1 LQERRPEVAYTEE
14 HPRPDPVFFEVMGVI
29 YAASHSEGQSVVR
42 RAAYPYASVYL
53 LGKYLEMH
61 PKLRGRLRRALER
74 GRETMRWNVT
84 TILHR
89 MQGVI
94 REFLRYHGYE
104 VGRWLLAVPESSW
117 ERGEGP
123 QDFGVRVRIHPEVL
137 MGEGDGVVPGQEAV
151 ARAEEAL
158 AWVLWALFAYAE
170 EIGLK
175 APPFW

>member
-1 LQERRPEVAYTEE
+1 
-14 HPRPDPVFFEVMGVI
+14 
-29 YAASHSEGQSVVR
+29 
-42 RAAYPYASVYL
+42 
-53 LGKYLEMH
+53 
-61 PKLRGRLRRALER
+61 
-74 GRETMRWNVT
+74 MRWNVT

-104 VGRWLLAVPESSW
+104 VGRWLMAVPESSW

-123 QDFGVRVRIHPEVL
+123 QDFGVRVRMHPEVL

-175 APPFW
+175 PPPFW

>member
-1 LQERRPEVAYTEE
+1 MITSIHQCYLDMLRLHPQKSKRERARQ
-14 HPRPDPVFFEVMGVI
+14 GVVN
-29 YAASHSEGQSVVR
+29 A
-42 RAAYPYASVYL
+42 
-53 LGKYLEMH
+53 
-61 PKLRGRLRRALER
+61 LRRGLLRWVVEPVSEAEGLV

-104 VGRWLLAVPESSW
+104 VGRWLEAVPESSW
-117 ERGEGP
+117 EQGEGP
-123 QDFGVRVRIHPEVL
+123 QDFGVRVRMHPEVL
-137 MGEGDGVVPGQEAV
+137 MGEGYGVVPGREEV

-158 AWVLWALFAYAE
+158 GWVLWALFADAE

>member
-1 LQERRPEVAYTEE
+1 
-14 HPRPDPVFFEVMGVI
+14 
-29 YAASHSEGQSVVR
+29 
-42 RAAYPYASVYL
+42 
-53 LGKYLEMH
+53 
-61 PKLRGRLRRALER
+61 
-74 GRETMRWNVT
+74 
-84 TILHR
+84 

-104 VGRWLLAVPESSW
+104 VGRWLQAVPESSW

-158 AWVLWALFAYAE
+158 AWVLRGGPF
-170 EIGLK
+170 G
-175 APPFW
+175 PPRPADGSIPTGNPESRPRSSQGSDSQLLSSSPGRDRPPGH